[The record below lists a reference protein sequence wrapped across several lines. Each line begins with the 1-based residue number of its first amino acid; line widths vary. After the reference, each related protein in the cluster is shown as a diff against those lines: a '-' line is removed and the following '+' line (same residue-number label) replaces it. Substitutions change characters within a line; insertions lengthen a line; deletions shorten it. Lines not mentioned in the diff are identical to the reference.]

1 MKIKIKSLH
10 FTPKQLLLDF
20 VNKKVG
26 KLSQFYER
34 IIVGEVSLS
43 TEKSDKNE
51 NKLCDIRLIIP
62 GNDLLASTQCK
73 TFEEAID
80 RSVNVLKK
88 QIEKKKNKS
97 IGYKIDKMILMP
109 Q

>member
-1 MKIKIKSLH
+1 MNIKIKSLH

-20 VNKKVG
+20 VSKKVG

-34 IIVGEVSLS
+34 IIAGEVSLS
-43 TEKSDKNE
+43 TEKSHKKE

-80 RSVNVLKK
+80 RSVDVLIK
-88 QIEKKKNKS
+88 QIEKKKNRNTAYKS
-97 IGYKIDKMILMP
+97 DRLMLIS